1 MQSRIYIVGT
11 AHVSQKSVEEVKKVI
26 RDVQP
31 KAVAVELDE
40 KRFRALMGEKQEVNV
55 VDVIKRG
62 DVSTFLLTVF
72 LSFLQKKLGEEKGLT
87 PGAEMLAAIEEAKN
101 VGADILLIDRDL
113 GITMR
118 RFLDSLSFFE
128 KIKLFFHFI
137 KGMFE
142 NVDVDELIEKD
153 LTEILVEE
161 FRRISPNAAKVL
173 VDERDAFMAYNL
185 IRAAER
191 YEKIVAVVGAGHKK
205 GIERYLSKPEDIP
218 SIPELLKVKKKKFSF
233 AKVFGFAV
241 TFVFLLIFV
250 TVALTLGLSEAR
262 EIFLIWFLI
271 NGVLSA
277 LFTLVAGGHVFSAFV
292 AFLVAWLTS
301 LNPLIAAGWF
311 AGLVEAYVRKP
322 TTDDLYELTKAESL
336 KQLMKNKAFRV
347 IFVAAMANVGSMIGT
362 FLGLWIIWEKYG
374 VNVKE
379 VIQALI
385 LSGLNPFLISKS
397 LTF

>member
-1 MQSRIYIVGT
+1 MQSRVYIVGT
-11 AHVSQKSVEEVKKVI
+11 AHVSQKSVEEVRKVI
-26 RDVQP
+26 REVQP

-40 KRFRALMGEKQEVNV
+40 KRFRALMGEKQEINV
-55 VDVIKRG
+55 VDVVKRG
-62 DVSTFLLTVF
+62 DISTFLLTVF

-87 PGAEMLAAIEEAKN
+87 PGTEMLAAIEEAKN
-101 VGADILLIDRDL
+101 VGADVLLIDRDL

-128 KIKLFFHFI
+128 KIKLFFHFV

-142 NVDVDELIEKD
+142 DVDVDELIEKD

-161 FRRISPNAAKVL
+161 FRRVSPNAAKVL

-205 GIERYLSKPEDIP
+205 GIERYLSKPEEIP
-218 SIPELLKVKKKKFSF
+218 SIPELLKVKKKRFSL
-233 AKVFGFAV
+233 AKAIGFAV
-241 TFVFLLIFV
+241 TALFLLIFV
-250 TVALTLGLSEAR
+250 TIALTLGLSEAR
-262 EIFLIWFLI
+262 EIFVIWFLI

-277 LFTLVAGGHVFSAFV
+277 LFTLLAGGHVFSAFV

-311 AGLVEAYVRKP
+311 AGLAEAYIRKP
-322 TTDDLYELTKAESL
+322 TADDLYELTKAESL
-336 KQLMKNKAFRV
+336 KQLMRNKAFRV